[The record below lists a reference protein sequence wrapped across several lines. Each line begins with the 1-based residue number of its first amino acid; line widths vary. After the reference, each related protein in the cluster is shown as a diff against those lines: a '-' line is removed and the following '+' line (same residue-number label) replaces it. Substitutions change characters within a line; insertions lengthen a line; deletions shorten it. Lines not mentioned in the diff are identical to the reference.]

1 MNQPRT
7 LFDKLWDAHRIREL
21 APGVDLLA
29 VDRHLY
35 IDLHSLLFADLEKQ
49 GHSVR
54 NPEMT
59 FAVPDH
65 VVSSAP
71 GRTGG
76 NAEWSERYIS
86 ALRAAAHKYGI
97 HLFDVNDDGQGIV
110 HVIGPELGLT
120 QPGLLLLCGDSHT
133 STHGGLGALSWG
145 IGASEVMHVL
155 ATQSIVQ
162 RKPKRMRVRFE
173 GPLPAGVEPKD
184 LILHLIGR
192 IGAAG
197 GTGYAVEYAGSVIR
211 EMEVEGRLTICN
223 LSIELGAKSGLI
235 APDDKTID
243 FIRGRQFAP
252 KGADWDRA
260 VGQWRALASDD
271 DAHFDR
277 ELIVDVSGLSPQITW
292 GTSPQDVIGVADC
305 IPDPD
310 DATDDD
316 RKRSMRAALDYMGL
330 TPGRL
335 LAGTPVDWVFIGSC
349 TNSRISDLRAA
360 AAVVRGKTVASNV
373 RAWVVP
379 GSKSVKRHA
388 EAEGIDKV
396 FLQAGFEWREPGC
409 SLCAGVNGETVG
421 RGERSVS
428 TSNRNFVGRQG
439 PGARTHLASPAMAA
453 AAAIAG
459 CITDVQSIQ
468 ATNSRSI
475 QATDS
480 RSIQATDSRSIQAT
494 DSRSM
499 RKP

>member
-7 LFDKLWDAHRIREL
+7 LFDKLWDAHRIREI
-21 APGVDLLA
+21 AQGVDLLA

-35 IDLHSLLFADLEKQ
+35 IDLHSLLFADLEKL
-49 GHSVR
+49 GHPVR

-65 VVSSAP
+65 VVSTIP

-86 ALRAAAHKYGI
+86 ALRQAARKHGI
-97 HLFDVNDDGQGIV
+97 RLFDVNDDGQGIV

-155 ATQSIVQ
+155 ATQTIVQ

-173 GPLPAGVEPKD
+173 GRLPAGVEPKD

-192 IGAAG
+192 IGTAG
-197 GTGYAVEYAGSVIR
+197 GTGYAVEYAGSAIR
-211 EMEVEGRLTICN
+211 EMDVEGRLTICN

-243 FIRGRQFAP
+243 FVRGRQFAP

-260 VGQWRALASDD
+260 VAQWRALASDD
-271 DAHFDR
+271 DAHFER
-277 ELIVDVSGLSPQITW
+277 ELAVDVSGLSPQITW
-292 GTSPQDVIGVADC
+292 GTSPEDVIGVADR

-310 DATDDD
+310 DAADDD

-330 TPGRL
+330 TPGRP

-349 TNSRISDLRAA
+349 TNSRISDLRSA
-360 AAVVRGKTVASNV
+360 AAVVQGKKVASNV
-373 RAWVVP
+373 KAWVVP
-379 GSKSVKRHA
+379 GSKSVKRRA
-388 EAEGIDKV
+388 EAEGLDQV
-396 FLQAGFEWREPGC
+396 FVQAGFEWREPGC
-409 SLCAGVNGETVG
+409 SLCAGANGETVG

-459 CITDVQSIQ
+459 CITDVR
-468 ATNSRSI
+468 TG
-475 QATDS
+475 TDS
-480 RSIQATDSRSIQAT
+480 RSIRGH
-494 DSRSM
+494 
-499 RKP
+499 